1 MGGTAAVFC
10 LLGIRPLACS
20 VVMLGDTLVDS
31 YMLLWRIGM
40 NFLYGHGL
48 YINELMAKKFSLLG
62 CVALMI
68 ASIAQGN
75 SRTSFSGMLLE
86 SRSVS
91 NRISLALLFG
101 RLLIAV
107 LFLYVGLSELHRLLF

>member
-1 MGGTAAVFC
+1 MGGAAAIGC
-10 LLGIRPLACS
+10 LLGMKPMACG

-31 YMLLWRIGM
+31 YVLLYRIVM
-40 NFLYGHGL
+40 NFLYGRGL

-68 ASIAQGN
+68 ASYGQADSQ
-75 SRTSFSGMLLE
+75 TSFSGMLLE
-86 SRSVS
+86 ARAVS

-101 RLLIAV
+101 RLLI
-107 LFLYVGLSELHRLLF
+107 